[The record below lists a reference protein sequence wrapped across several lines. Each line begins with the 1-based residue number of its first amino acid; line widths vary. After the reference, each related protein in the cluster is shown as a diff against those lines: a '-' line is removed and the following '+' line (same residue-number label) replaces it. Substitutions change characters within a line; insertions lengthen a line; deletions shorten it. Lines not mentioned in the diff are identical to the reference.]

1 MNNGKLT
8 ARILIVDDEVT
19 TCQYIDR
26 HLQMEENLIT
36 TCDFAHN
43 IEEAIDKIDT
53 DSPYD
58 ILFVDLWMPSINGH
72 LDQEA
77 GIKVLKY
84 ALSQK
89 SSHPKEEPPV
99 AVIITANS
107 SIQTALETSGLGV
120 YDYISKPIDF
130 SSLMELTQKIL
141 LERQQKNNP
150 ENPTSGT
157 RKIIGKSRLMID
169 VVKKVGR
176 IAHSD
181 SDVLIYGETGTGKDL
196 IAQAIHKYSPRSN
209 GPFIVVNCS
218 AIPSEMIESELFGIG
233 KRVATS
239 VDHRK
244 GKFEQAHGGSIFLD
258 EIGDLSLDLQ
268 PKLLRV
274 LDYKEIQGVG
284 QTPRRVDV
292 RVIAATNRNLSH
304 AVSQKQFRSDLFYRL
319 SFMIELPPLRDRKS
333 DIPLLAQYF
342 LGIYSRK
349 RTDVTLSLSSELID
363 RLQTSSWVGNVRE
376 LEKVIEYATVTCQGN
391 CITENDLPPWFDNYT
406 SSLIDSDDL
415 NSLTDI
421 LQQDKI
427 QEATESFERFFLRQ
441 KLAEN
446 NWNILATAEQVGIR
460 RQSLHRKIN
469 RLRITPPKFVTEK

>member
-150 ENPTSGT
+150 ENPTSET

-469 RLRITPPKFVTEK
+469 RLRITPPKVVTEK

>member
-150 ENPTSGT
+150 ENPTSET

-421 LQQDKI
+421 LQKDKI

-469 RLRITPPKFVTEK
+469 RLRITPPKDVTKK

>member
-43 IEEAIDKIDT
+43 VEEAIDKIDT

-150 ENPTSGT
+150 ENPTSET

-391 CITENDLPPWFDNYT
+391 CITENDLPPWFDNHT

-469 RLRITPPKFVTEK
+469 RLRITPPKGVTEK

>member
-1 MNNGKLT
+1 MSNGKLT

-150 ENPTSGT
+150 ENPTSET

-469 RLRITPPKFVTEK
+469 RLRITPPKGVTEK

>member
-1 MNNGKLT
+1 MSNGKLT

-150 ENPTSGT
+150 ENPTSET

-446 NWNILATAEQVGIR
+446 NWNILATAEQIGIR

-469 RLRITPPKFVTEK
+469 RLRITPPKGVTGK

>member
-1 MNNGKLT
+1 MSNEKLT

-43 IEEAIDKIDT
+43 VEEAIGKIDT
-53 DSPYD
+53 NSPYD

-99 AVIITANS
+99 AVTITANS

-150 ENPTSGT
+150 KNPTSGT

-176 IAHSD
+176 IANSD

-233 KRVATS
+233 KGVATS
-239 VDHRK
+239 VNHRK

-258 EIGDLSLDLQ
+258 EIGDLNLDLQ

-292 RVIAATNRNLSH
+292 RVIAATNRDLPH

-319 SFMIELPPLRDRKS
+319 SFMIELPPLRARKS

-342 LGIYSRK
+342 LGIYSSK
-349 RTDVTLSLSSELID
+349 RADVTLSLSSGLID

-391 CITENDLPPWFDNYT
+391 CITEDDLPPWFDSDT
-406 SSLIDSDDL
+406 SSFIDSDNL
-415 NSLTDI
+415 NPLTDI

-469 RLRITPPKFVTEK
+469 RLRITPPKGEPQK

>member
-99 AVIITANS
+99 AVTITANS

-150 ENPTSGT
+150 ENPTSET

-469 RLRITPPKFVTEK
+469 RLRITPPKSVTGK

>member
-1 MNNGKLT
+1 MSNGKLT

-150 ENPTSGT
+150 ENPTSET

-421 LQQDKI
+421 LQKDKI

-469 RLRITPPKFVTEK
+469 RLRITPPKGVTGK

>member
-53 DSPYD
+53 GPPYD

-150 ENPTSGT
+150 ENPTSET

-196 IAQAIHKYSPRSN
+196 IAQAIHKYSPRRN
-209 GPFIVVNCS
+209 CPFMVVNCS
-218 AIPSEMIESELFGIG
+218 AIHSEMIESELFGIG

-244 GKFEQAHGGSIFLD
+244 GKYEQAHGGSIFLD

-469 RLRITPPKFVTEK
+469 RLRITPPKGEPQK

>member
-150 ENPTSGT
+150 ENPTSET

-391 CITENDLPPWFDNYT
+391 CITENDLPPWFDNHT

-469 RLRITPPKFVTEK
+469 RLRITPPKDVTKK

>member
-150 ENPTSGT
+150 ENPTSET

-469 RLRITPPKFVTEK
+469 RLRITPPKSVTGK

>member
-1 MNNGKLT
+1 
-8 ARILIVDDEVT
+8 
-19 TCQYIDR
+19 
-26 HLQMEENLIT
+26 
-36 TCDFAHN
+36 
-43 IEEAIDKIDT
+43 
-53 DSPYD
+53 
-58 ILFVDLWMPSINGH
+58 
-72 LDQEA
+72 
-77 GIKVLKY
+77 
-84 ALSQK
+84 
-89 SSHPKEEPPV
+89 V
-99 AVIITANS
+99 AVTITANS

-150 ENPTSGT
+150 ENPTSET

-421 LQQDKI
+421 LQKDKI

-469 RLRITPPKFVTEK
+469 RLRITPPKGVTEK

>member
-89 SSHPKEEPPV
+89 SSHPKEESPV
-99 AVIITANS
+99 AVTITANS

-150 ENPTSGT
+150 ENPTSET

-469 RLRITPPKFVTEK
+469 RLRITPPKGVTGK

>member
-1 MNNGKLT
+1 M
-8 ARILIVDDEVT
+8 
-19 TCQYIDR
+19 
-26 HLQMEENLIT
+26 
-36 TCDFAHN
+36 
-43 IEEAIDKIDT
+43 
-53 DSPYD
+53 
-58 ILFVDLWMPSINGH
+58 
-72 LDQEA
+72 
-77 GIKVLKY
+77 
-84 ALSQK
+84 
-89 SSHPKEEPPV
+89 
-99 AVIITANS
+99 
-107 SIQTALETSGLGV
+107 
-120 YDYISKPIDF
+120 
-130 SSLMELTQKIL
+130 

-150 ENPTSGT
+150 KNPTSET

-176 IAHSD
+176 IANSD

-233 KRVATS
+233 KGVATS
-239 VDHRK
+239 VNHRK

-258 EIGDLSLDLQ
+258 EIGDLNLDLQ

-292 RVIAATNRNLSH
+292 RVIAATNRDLSH

-319 SFMIELPPLRDRKS
+319 SFMIELPPLRARKS

-342 LGIYSRK
+342 LGIYSSK
-349 RTDVTLSLSSELID
+349 RADVTLSLSSGLID

-391 CITENDLPPWFDNYT
+391 CITEDDLPPWFDNDT
-406 SSLIDSDDL
+406 SSFIDSDNL
-415 NSLTDI
+415 NPLTDI

-469 RLRITPPKFVTEK
+469 RLRITPPKGEPQK

>member
-89 SSHPKEEPPV
+89 SSHPKEESPV
-99 AVIITANS
+99 AVTITANS

-150 ENPTSGT
+150 ENPTSET

-391 CITENDLPPWFDNYT
+391 CITENDLPPWFDNHT

-469 RLRITPPKFVTEK
+469 RLRITPPKGVTEK

>member
-150 ENPTSGT
+150 ENPTSET

-469 RLRITPPKFVTEK
+469 RLRITPPKGVTEK

>member
-99 AVIITANS
+99 AVTITANS

-150 ENPTSGT
+150 ENPTSET

-469 RLRITPPKFVTEK
+469 RLRITPPKGVTEK

>member
-150 ENPTSGT
+150 ENPTSET

-391 CITENDLPPWFDNYT
+391 YITENDLPPWFDNHT

-469 RLRITPPKFVTEK
+469 RLRITPPKGVTGK

>member
-43 IEEAIDKIDT
+43 VEEAIGKIDT
-53 DSPYD
+53 NSPYD

-150 ENPTSGT
+150 ENPTSET

-169 VVKKVGR
+169 VVKKDGR

-196 IAQAIHKYSPRSN
+196 IAQAIH
-209 GPFIVVNCS
+209 
-218 AIPSEMIESELFGIG
+218 
-233 KRVATS
+233 
-239 VDHRK
+239 
-244 GKFEQAHGGSIFLD
+244 
-258 EIGDLSLDLQ
+258 
-268 PKLLRV
+268 
-274 LDYKEIQGVG
+274 
-284 QTPRRVDV
+284 
-292 RVIAATNRNLSH
+292 
-304 AVSQKQFRSDLFYRL
+304 
-319 SFMIELPPLRDRKS
+319 
-333 DIPLLAQYF
+333 
-342 LGIYSRK
+342 
-349 RTDVTLSLSSELID
+349 
-363 RLQTSSWVGNVRE
+363 
-376 LEKVIEYATVTCQGN
+376 
-391 CITENDLPPWFDNYT
+391 
-406 SSLIDSDDL
+406 
-415 NSLTDI
+415 
-421 LQQDKI
+421 
-427 QEATESFERFFLRQ
+427 
-441 KLAEN
+441 
-446 NWNILATAEQVGIR
+446 
-460 RQSLHRKIN
+460 
-469 RLRITPPKFVTEK
+469 

>member
-43 IEEAIDKIDT
+43 VEEAIDKIDT

-150 ENPTSGT
+150 ENPTSET

-391 CITENDLPPWFDNYT
+391 YITENDLPPWFDNYT

-421 LQQDKI
+421 LEQDKI

-469 RLRITPPKFVTEK
+469 RLRITPPKGVTEK

>member
-43 IEEAIDKIDT
+43 VEEAIDKIDT

-150 ENPTSGT
+150 ENPTSET

-209 GPFIVVNCS
+209 GPFVVVNCS

-284 QTPRRVDV
+284 QIPRTVDV

-421 LQQDKI
+421 LQQDNI

-469 RLRITPPKFVTEK
+469 RLRITPPKDVTKK

>member
-1 MNNGKLT
+1 MSNGKLT

-150 ENPTSGT
+150 ENPTSET

-469 RLRITPPKFVTEK
+469 RLRITPPKDVTKK

>member
-89 SSHPKEEPPV
+89 SSHPKEESPV
-99 AVIITANS
+99 AVTITANS

-150 ENPTSGT
+150 ENPTSET

-469 RLRITPPKFVTEK
+469 RLRITPPKAVTEK

>member
-1 MNNGKLT
+1 MSNEKLT

-43 IEEAIDKIDT
+43 VEEALDKIDT
-53 DSPYD
+53 GPPYD

-150 ENPTSGT
+150 ENPTSET

-176 IAHSD
+176 IANSD

-469 RLRITPPKFVTEK
+469 RLRITPPKVVTEK

>member
-43 IEEAIDKIDT
+43 VEEAIDKIDT

-150 ENPTSGT
+150 ENPTSET

-209 GPFIVVNCS
+209 GPFVVVNCS

-391 CITENDLPPWFDNYT
+391 YITENDLPPWFDIYT

-421 LQQDKI
+421 LQQDNI

-469 RLRITPPKFVTEK
+469 RLRITPPKDVTKK

>member
-43 IEEAIDKIDT
+43 VEEAIDKIDT

-150 ENPTSGT
+150 ENPTSET

-469 RLRITPPKFVTEK
+469 RLRITPPKGVTEK

>member
-1 MNNGKLT
+1 MSNEKLT

-150 ENPTSGT
+150 ENPTSEA

-469 RLRITPPKFVTEK
+469 RLRITPPKGEPQK

>member
-43 IEEAIDKIDT
+43 VEEAIDKIDT

-150 ENPTSGT
+150 ENPTSET

-169 VVKKVGR
+169 IVKKVGR

-391 CITENDLPPWFDNYT
+391 CITENDLPPWFDNHT

-469 RLRITPPKFVTEK
+469 RLRITPPKGVTEK

>member
-43 IEEAIDKIDT
+43 VEEAIDKIDT

-150 ENPTSGT
+150 ENPTSET

-446 NWNILATAEQVGIR
+446 NWNI
-460 RQSLHRKIN
+460 
-469 RLRITPPKFVTEK
+469 

>member
-150 ENPTSGT
+150 ENPTSET

-421 LQQDKI
+421 LEQDKI

-446 NWNILATAEQVGIR
+446 NWNILATAEQIGIR

-469 RLRITPPKFVTEK
+469 RLRITPPKGVTGK

>member
-150 ENPTSGT
+150 ENPTSET

-176 IAHSD
+176 IANSD

-319 SFMIELPPLRDRKS
+319 SFMIE
-333 DIPLLAQYF
+333 
-342 LGIYSRK
+342 
-349 RTDVTLSLSSELID
+349 
-363 RLQTSSWVGNVRE
+363 
-376 LEKVIEYATVTCQGN
+376 
-391 CITENDLPPWFDNYT
+391 
-406 SSLIDSDDL
+406 
-415 NSLTDI
+415 
-421 LQQDKI
+421 
-427 QEATESFERFFLRQ
+427 
-441 KLAEN
+441 
-446 NWNILATAEQVGIR
+446 
-460 RQSLHRKIN
+460 
-469 RLRITPPKFVTEK
+469 

>member
-1 MNNGKLT
+1 MSNGKLT

-43 IEEAIDKIDT
+43 VEEAIDKIDT

-99 AVIITANS
+99 AVTITANS

-150 ENPTSGT
+150 ENPTSET

-349 RTDVTLSLSSELID
+349 RAEVTLSLSSELID

-391 CITENDLPPWFDNYT
+391 CITENDLPPWFDNHT

-446 NWNILATAEQVGIR
+446 NWNILATAEQIGIR

-469 RLRITPPKFVTEK
+469 RLRITPPKGVTEK

>member
-150 ENPTSGT
+150 ENPTSET

-469 RLRITPPKFVTEK
+469 RLRITPPKDVTKK